1 MKTRLLTAAAVLAGL
16 GFFAGCGGSSEPVV
30 YDVPKEEEP
39 APRQPV
45 GAPMAGGA
53 VGETPMAGGAVGETP
68 MAGEIPGTTEAPAG
82 AERPVSEGM
91 IGQALPE
98 GTVNMASEGPA
109 WEAADHWEAGAAS
122 AMRRGSYSV
131 SGPGGTG
138 DISITSFPGDVGG
151 LLANVNRWRGQLN
164 LAPVG
169 EDGLADYTRTETIHG
184 REATIVE
191 FDGPS
196 QGTVTAIFK
205 QGGDSWFFRLTG
217 PNELIARERE
227 AFLVFL
233 RTIRFPDD

>member
-1 MKTRLLTAAAVLAGL
+1 MKTRLLTAAAVFAVLGL
-16 GFFAGCGGSSEPVV
+16 VAGCGGPSEPVV

-53 VGETPMAGGAVGETP
+53 VGETPMTGDQPAGGAP
-68 MAGEIPGTTEAPAG
+68 AAGDRPTSEA
-82 AERPVSEGM
+82 M

-98 GTVNMASEGPA
+98 GAVNMDGDQPE
-109 WEAADHWEAGAAS
+109 WEAADHWEAGPAS

-131 SGPGGTG
+131 SGPEGSG

-164 LAPVG
+164 LGPIG
-169 EDGLADYTRTETIHG
+169 DDRLPDYARTETFHS

-205 QGGDSWFFRLTG
+205 HSGDSWFFRLTG
-217 PNELIARERE
+217 PNDLVARERT
-227 AFLVFL
+227 AFLEFL
-233 RTIRFPDD
+233 RTIRFPDE